1 MIRRLL
7 SPPVFEKEQDNFRAK
22 FINGFAWTVIVLLLL
37 AITPHLLGNSL
48 NFTVPV
54 FSGLIMVMFAAL
66 YLLHRGSVDA
76 SGIIIVV
83 LGWLAIGI
91 QAYTADG
98 VKDVIVVAYLALGL
112 LASIIVSWRAGGV
125 VILTSIGAIW
135 ALALLQVNGYFTP
148 SSQAPIAFS
157 RDLSFVFI
165 AVTVLVYFSTTSL
178 RKAIRQAHESEK
190 DLFLSNQRLLEQNE
204 SLEERVASSTA
215 ELENANQRNA
225 RRAQQFESIAQIV
238 QAATAIQDIEML
250 LTRLAQ
256 VISEQFGFYHIGIFL
271 LDKQRENAVLRAS
284 NSEGGRRMLARR
296 HSLKIGQMDI
306 VANVTATGS
315 PRLALNVGP
324 DAFSFDNPDLP
335 NTRSEV
341 ALPLKVD
348 GETIGTLDVQ
358 STEPNAFTQEDVEV
372 LSTLTDQVAII
383 IQNARSYAA
392 TRRLLEEA
400 QKTSHSYV
408 HDSWRVLRSQGQH
421 AGYLMSGNIL
431 KPLEKFTESPLINK
445 ATIKGEAAF
454 ESGEKA
460 NLAVPVR
467 VGGNIVGVIDIR
479 LPEEHEW
486 DPDEI
491 DIVEAVAD
499 RLSLA
504 LESATLLQ
512 VTQRRAEI
520 ERLTADISGKISSTT
535 QVDSILRTTAEEL
548 SRVLG
553 GSEVLVQIQP
563 EAMEIGTSRDGQRP
577 GTML

>member
-48 NFTVPV
+48 NLTVPV
-54 FSGLIMVMFAAL
+54 FSGLIMVMLAAL
-66 YLLHRGSVDA
+66 YLLHRGSVNA

-83 LGWLAIGI
+83 LGWLGIGI

-98 VKDVIVVAYLALGL
+98 VKDVIIVAYLALGL

-135 ALALLQVNGYFTP
+135 ALAFLQVNGYFTP
-148 SSQAPIAFS
+148 SSQAPIAFA

-165 AVTVLVYFSTTSL
+165 AVIVLVYFSTTSL
-178 RKAIRQAHESEK
+178 RNAIRWANESEK
-190 DLFLSNQRLLEQNE
+190 DLFLSNKRLQELNE
-204 SLEERVASSTA
+204 SLEERVASRTA

-225 RRAQQFESIAQIV
+225 RRAQQFESIAQVV

-271 LDKQRENAVLRAS
+271 LDEQRENAVLRAS
-284 NSEGGRRMLARR
+284 NSEGGRMMLARR
-296 HSLKIGQMDI
+296 HSLKIGQVDI

-315 PRLALNVGP
+315 PRLALDVGP
-324 DAFSFDNPDLP
+324 DAVSFDNPDLP
-335 NTRSEV
+335 NIRSEI

-400 QKTSHSYV
+400 QKTSRSYV

-535 QVDSILRTTAEEL
+535 QVDSILRTAAEEL

-563 EAMEIGTSRDGQRP
+563 EAMEIGV
-577 GTML
+577 

>member
-48 NFTVPV
+48 NLTVPV
-54 FSGLIMVMFAAL
+54 FSGLIMVMLAAL
-66 YLLHRGSVDA
+66 YLLHRGSVNA

-83 LGWLAIGI
+83 LGWLGIGI

-98 VKDVIVVAYLALGL
+98 VKDVIIVAYLALGL

-135 ALALLQVNGYFTP
+135 ALAFLQVNGYFTP
-148 SSQAPIAFS
+148 SSQAPIAFA

-165 AVTVLVYFSTTSL
+165 AVIVLVYFSTTSL
-178 RKAIRQAHESEK
+178 RNAIRWANESEK
-190 DLFLSNQRLLEQNE
+190 DLFLSNKRLQELNE
-204 SLEERVASSTA
+204 SLEERVASRTA

-225 RRAQQFESIAQIV
+225 RRAQQFESIAQVV

-271 LDKQRENAVLRAS
+271 LDEQRENAVLRAS
-284 NSEGGRRMLARR
+284 NSEGGRMMLARR
-296 HSLKIGQMDI
+296 HSLKIGQVDI

-315 PRLALNVGP
+315 PRLALDVGP
-324 DAFSFDNPDLP
+324 DAVSFDNPDLP
-335 NTRSEV
+335 NIRSEI

-372 LSTLTDQVAII
+372 LSTLTDQVPII

-400 QKTSHSYV
+400 QKTSRSYV

-535 QVDSILRTTAEEL
+535 QVDSILRTAAEEL

-563 EAMEIGTSRDGQRP
+563 EAMEIGV
-577 GTML
+577 

>member
-190 DLFLSNQRLLEQNE
+190 DLFLSNQRLLELNE

>member
-48 NFTVPV
+48 NLTVPV
-54 FSGLIMVMFAAL
+54 FSGLIMVMLAAL
-66 YLLHRGSVDA
+66 YLLHRGSVNA

-83 LGWLAIGI
+83 LGWLGIGI

-98 VKDVIVVAYLALGL
+98 VKDVIIVAYLALGL

-135 ALALLQVNGYFTP
+135 ALAFLQVNGYFTP
-148 SSQAPIAFS
+148 SSQAPIAFA

-165 AVTVLVYFSTTSL
+165 AVIVLVYFSTTSL
-178 RKAIRQAHESEK
+178 RNAIRWANESEK
-190 DLFLSNQRLLEQNE
+190 DLFLSNKRLQELNE
-204 SLEERVASSTA
+204 SLEERVASRTA

-225 RRAQQFESIAQIV
+225 RRAQQFESIAQVV

-271 LDKQRENAVLRAS
+271 LDEQRENAVLRAS
-284 NSEGGRRMLARR
+284 NSEGGRMMLARR
-296 HSLKIGQMDI
+296 HSLKIGQVDI

-315 PRLALNVGP
+315 PRLALDVGP
-324 DAFSFDNPDLP
+324 DAVSFDNPDLP
-335 NTRSEV
+335 NTRSEI

-372 LSTLTDQVAII
+372 LSTLTDQVPII

-400 QKTSHSYV
+400 QKTSRSYV

-535 QVDSILRTTAEEL
+535 QVDSILRTAAEEL

-563 EAMEIGTSRDGQRP
+563 EAMEIGV
-577 GTML
+577 